1 MKEPPKLLPY
11 DDARELLGGIGKSMF
26 FDLIRDGR
34 LDKVKLGSRG
44 FITRESVDRLIVS
57 LTEEAVRGKQQETN
71 PEGNTQQ

>member
-71 PEGNTQQ
+71 PEGLQI